1 MIGVRRRGPVLA
13 AVVAVAFAGCA
24 PRTAPPGEPP
34 LAGSPDRGVVLRV
47 AIVGR
52 ASSVI
57 IGATGAW
64 QLLDEEGER
73 SLVSGSASEQWRVE
87 PASGGAFGLRAVG
100 AGGAL
105 THVRPGPL
113 VARPTSG
120 GALLTV
126 GGRAY
131 RGDLAMIGTDTGLL
145 VINRVPIEEYLRGV
159 VPVEMGPRTERER
172 AALEAQAVASR
183 TFALRRRNASTA
195 PGAYDLVAT
204 ILAQAYGGVSSENE
218 LASEAVLATAGMIL
232 EYDGRPIEAVYSST
246 CGGSTASASEVWR
259 SSDVPY
265 LRAVSDR
272 IAGSDDFYCS
282 SSPRFTWTRDFD
294 ASALAATIAKHLPG
308 YAAVPA
314 GVIRSVRAIAVE
326 ESTPSGRVG
335 ELSVATDAGVY
346 RVRGNDVRFVL
357 RDANGGILPSTYFSL
372 TERRNA
378 AGVLSQVTVEGRGNG
393 HGIGMCQWG
402 AIGRARAGQGFR
414 QILAAYYPGA
424 ILARAG

>member
-1 MIGVRRRGPVLA
+1 MGARRRGPVLA
-13 AVVAVAFAGCA
+13 AVVAAAIAGCA

-34 LAGSPDRGVVLRV
+34 LTGSPDPGVVLRV

-52 ASSVI
+52 ASTVTL
-57 IGATGAW
+57 GATGAW
-64 QLLDEEGER
+64 QLLDGEGER
-73 SLVSGSASEQWRVE
+73 SLVSGSGSDQWRVE
-87 PASGGAFGLRAVG
+87 LASGGAFGLRAMG
-100 AGGAL
+100 AAGGAL
-105 THVRPGPL
+105 THVRAGPL
-113 VARPTSG
+113 VARPSG

-131 RGDLAMIGTDTGLL
+131 RGELAVVATDTGLL
-145 VINRVPIEEYLRGV
+145 VINRVPLEEYLRGV

-195 PGAYDLVAT
+195 AGAYDLVAT
-204 ILAQAYGGVSSENE
+204 ILAQAYGGVSSEND
-218 LASEAVLATAGMIL
+218 LASEAVAVTAGMIL
-232 EYDGRPIEAVYSST
+232 EYEGRPIEAVYSST

-272 IAGSDDFYCS
+272 IPGSDDYYCS
-282 SSPRFTWTRDFD
+282 SSPRFSWRRDFD
-294 ASALAATIAKHLPG
+294 VAALAATITKHLPG

-314 GVIRSVRAIAVE
+314 GGIGTVRAVAVE

-335 ELSVATDAGVY
+335 QLSVTTDAGVY
-346 RVRGNDVRFVL
+346 HVRGNDVRYVL

-372 TERRNA
+372 KGRRTA
-378 AGVLSQVTVEGRGNG
+378 AGALSGVTVEGRGNG

-402 AIGRARAGQGFR
+402 AIGRARAGQGVR
-414 QILAAYYPGA
+414 QILAVYYPGA
-424 ILARAG
+424 ILALAG